1 MSKYNKNQR
10 HQHDTIDE
18 AELYG
23 YNIKNVKRT
32 KKKKV
37 NRFKDERDY
46 YEYEFNDRWW
56 VTSMWR
62 VVDS

>member
-10 HQHDTIDE
+10 DQYATIDE

-37 NRFKDERDY
+37 NKFKDERDY
-46 YEYEFNDRWW
+46 YEYDF
-56 VTSMWR
+56 
-62 VVDS
+62 